1 MPKKYGVKEKD
12 LVVAH
17 IIDLVLTGKLRGG
30 DRIDRNAIAAELG
43 VSRLPVHEAVAQ
55 LEHDGFVLTHYG
67 RGAFVERFDEAV
79 VREHHELYGMLI
91 GMASARAAADPTP
104 RVLADL
110 AAAMQ
115 AMRLAQGPAFG
126 EAAGQYRTI
135 IVDEYAGPRL
145 RAEISA
151 ARDLLPTRFWTGYHD
166 YTAEI
171 VASYEAET
179 AAIRS
184 RDPEAARGACVNRV
198 AWHVDVVLAEL
209 AARGVFNDRAA
220 GWTP

>member
-1 MPKKYGVKEKD
+1 MAKEYGVKEKD

-30 DRIDRNAIAAELG
+30 DRINRDAIAADLG
-43 VSRLPVHEAVAQ
+43 VSRLPVHEAVTQ
-55 LEHDGFVLTHYG
+55 LEHDGFVVTRYR

-79 VREHHELYGMLI
+79 VREHHELYGLLV
-91 GMASARAAADPTP
+91 GMASARAAANPTP

-115 AMRLAQGPAFG
+115 AMRVAQGPSVG
-126 EAAGQYRTI
+126 ESAVAYRKI

-151 ARDLLPTRFWTGYHD
+151 AQGLLPVRFWTDYND
-166 YTAEI
+166 YTAELL
-171 VASYEAET
+171 ASYEAENT
-179 AAIRS
+179 AIRNG
-184 RDPEAARGACVNRV
+184 DPEAARAACMNRSE
-198 AWHVDVVLAEL
+198 WHVDAVLAEL
-209 AARGVFNDRAA
+209 ALRGVLTDGPA
-220 GWTP
+220 G

>member
-1 MPKKYGVKEKD
+1 MAKEYGVKEKD

-30 DRIDRNAIAAELG
+30 DRIDRDAIAAELG

-55 LEHDGFVLTHYG
+55 LEHDGFVLTRYR
-67 RGAFVERFDEAV
+67 RGAFIERFDEAV
-79 VREHHELYGMLI
+79 VHEHHELYGMLV
-91 GMASARAAADPTP
+91 GMASARAAANPTP

-115 AMRLAQGPAFG
+115 TIRDARGPTVG
-126 EAAGQYRTI
+126 EAAMAYRKI

-151 ARDLLPTRFWTGYHD
+151 AQGLLPIRFWTDYDD
-166 YTAEI
+166 YTTELI
-171 VASYEAET
+171 ASYEAENT
-179 AAIRS
+179 AIRN
-184 RDPEAARGACVNRV
+184 RDADAARTACVERS
-198 AWHVDVVLAEL
+198 AWHVKAVLAEL
-209 AARGVFNDRAA
+209 ANRGVLNDGAA
-220 GWTP
+220 G

>member
-12 LVVAH
+12 LVVSH

-30 DRIDRNAIAAELG
+30 DRIDRDAIAAEMG

-55 LEHDGFVLTHYG
+55 LEHDGFLLTHYR

-91 GMASARAAADPTP
+91 GMASARAAANPTP
-104 RVLADL
+104 RILADI

-115 AMRLAQGPAFG
+115 AMRVAQGPTFG
-126 EAAGQYRTI
+126 QAAGAYRKI

-145 RAEISA
+145 RAEISTA
-151 ARDLLPTRFWTGYHD
+151 QGLLPRGFWTDYHD

-171 VASYEAET
+171 VTSYEAET
-179 AAIRS
+179 TAIRNQ
-184 RDPEAARGACVNRV
+184 DPDAARAACVDRS

-209 AARGVFNDRAA
+209 ARRGVLNDGPA
-220 GWTP
+220 G

>member
-1 MPKKYGVKEKD
+1 MAKEYGVKEKD

-30 DRIDRNAIAAELG
+30 DRIDRDAIAAELG

-55 LEHDGFVLTHYG
+55 LEHDGFVVTRYR
-67 RGAFVERFDEAV
+67 RGAFIERFDEAV
-79 VREHHELYGMLI
+79 VHEHHELYGMLV
-91 GMASARAAADPTP
+91 GMVSARAAANPTP

-110 AAAMQ
+110 ASGIQ
-115 AMRLAQGPAFG
+115 TMRAAQGAAFG
-126 EAAGQYRTI
+126 EAAAAYRKI

-151 ARDLLPTRFWTGYHD
+151 AQILLPIRFWTDYHN

-171 VASYEAET
+171 LVSYEAENT
-179 AAIRS
+179 AIRN
-184 RDPEAARGACVNRV
+184 RDPEAARAACVDRS
-198 AWHVDVVLAEL
+198 AWHVNVVLAEL
-209 AARGVFNDRAA
+209 ASRGVLND
-220 GWTP
+220 GPTGGS

>member
-1 MPKKYGVKEKD
+1 MAKEYGVKEKD

-30 DRIDRNAIAAELG
+30 DRIDRDAIAAELG

-55 LEHDGFVLTHYG
+55 LEHDGFVRTRYR

-79 VREHHELYGMLI
+79 VHEHHELYGMLV
-91 GMASARAAADPTP
+91 GMASARAATNPTP

-115 AMRLAQGPAFG
+115 SMRDARGPAVG
-126 EAAGQYRTI
+126 EAAVAYRKI

-151 ARDLLPTRFWTGYHD
+151 AQGLLPIRFWTDYDD
-166 YTAEI
+166 YTTELI
-171 VASYEAET
+171 ASYEAENT
-179 AAIRS
+179 AIRN
-184 RDPEAARGACVNRV
+184 RDPDAARAACVERSE
-198 AWHVDVVLAEL
+198 WHVKVVLAEL
-209 AARGVFNDRAA
+209 SMRGVLNN
-220 GWTP
+220 G